1 MQESKW
7 KDKTGGRSRYPKV
20 LGPSKYYEAL
30 QVGVGWTFQFYLKY
44 LYRAFKDEESTDDE
58 VVLILEYLSG
68 MKGKI

>member
-1 MQESKW
+1 M
-7 KDKTGGRSRYPKV
+7 
-20 LGPSKYYEAL
+20 
-30 QVGVGWTFQFYLKY
+30 GWTFQFYLKD